1 MKSKTIT
8 NTYLL
13 VAAAFLMMAL
23 ALPAAAQHVRMTFS
37 GTAANSSITNL
48 LQPNSTNAEYNL
60 TGTGALGSFT
70 LRLVN
75 AEPSPSPMPP
85 DTCSG
90 QLKIYIPVDTGAG
103 VFRFQDGSLMYV
115 QLTPGGS
122 DCIDLAA
129 GHALCIRNLQITGGT
144 GRFKTASGSLTL
156 TETVVPVLFDISGP
170 PPNPVF
176 FVATGKITGTI
187 SGATEE
193 QDQDEGER

>member
-60 TGTGALGSFT
+60 TGTGALGAFT

-85 DTCSG
+85 DTCS
-90 QLKIYIPVDTGAG
+90 IYIPVDTGAG
-103 VFRFQDGSLMYV
+103 VFRFQDGSLLYV
-115 QLTPGGS
+115 QLT
-122 DCIDLAA
+122 
-129 GHALCIRNLQITGGT
+129 
-144 GRFKTASGSLTL
+144 
-156 TETVVPVLFDISGP
+156 
-170 PPNPVF
+170 
-176 FVATGKITGTI
+176 
-187 SGATEE
+187 
-193 QDQDEGER
+193 